1 MSAKG
6 TTAFEGTW
14 GPVGV
19 LRFMVCGAVLALAN
33 LLVVV
38 AVMAR
43 TNLPVTASLGAALR
57 GHSALEVAF
66 LSAIALVAW
75 YASCSRSSRSRCSI
89 ASTHSTIVEVD
100 VERPLYSMSQ
110 SQMICGMAL
119 TICRR
124 SVYSSI
130 VMKMCVDRVC
140 SSRT

>member
-19 LRFMVCGAVLALAN
+19 LRFTVRGAVLALAN

-38 AVMAR
+38 AVMAL

-57 GHSALEVAF
+57 GRSALEVAF

-75 YASCSRSSRSRCSI
+75 YASCSRSSHSRHSI

-100 VERPLYSMSQ
+100 VERPLCLISQ
-110 SQMICGMAL
+110 SQMVCGMAL
-119 TICRR
+119 TICRH

-130 VMKMCVDRVC
+130 VMKICIDRVC
-140 SSRT
+140 NSQT